1 MIGKLISKRG
11 ETLAEVL
18 AAVVITVLALSMLA
32 AAISVFA
39 MFKNYT
45 PPESSRGIIRM
56 TFELGD
62 APPYEADVDVVYNE
76 EGYTYVPN

>member
-18 AAVVITVLALSMLA
+18 AAVVVTVLALSMLA

-45 PPESSRGIIRM
+45 PREPYRGIVRM
-56 TFELGD
+56 TFDLGD
-62 APPYEADVDVVYNE
+62 APPYDADVDVIYNE
-76 EGYTYVPN
+76 EGYTYAPN